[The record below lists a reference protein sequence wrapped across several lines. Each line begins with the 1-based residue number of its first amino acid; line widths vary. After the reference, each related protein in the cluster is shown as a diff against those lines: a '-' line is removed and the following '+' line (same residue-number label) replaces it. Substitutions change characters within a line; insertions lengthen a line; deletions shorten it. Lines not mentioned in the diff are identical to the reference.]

1 MGVGDMPEQTQVKV
15 KRPLGHES
23 RTIPDHDEQRLRHDV
38 RQSLAALMLM
48 SSLIDKG
55 RMDDPALA
63 GRLELMRHE
72 IDWMAAVLAP
82 PAPVNAM
89 TLVDLGRLT
98 DEIWGVVAECRRCS
112 MRLVKEP
119 ALVVVAEPIALGR
132 SVRNLIEN
140 GVRAAGPAGEVEVR
154 VTSSCGS
161 VTVEVADS
169 GPGFGRIPAQER
181 LGLLTV
187 HRFAAEHGGE
197 VLVGD
202 SNLGGASVRLVLPL
216 AAPRPMA
223 QATRTSA

>member
-1 MGVGDMPEQTQVKV
+1 MGVGEMVEQLQVGV
-15 KRPLGHES
+15 DESPGNRSRPMRG
-23 RTIPDHDEQRLRHDV
+23 PDEQRLRHDL

-48 SSLIDKG
+48 SALIDKG

-82 PAPVNAM
+82 PAPAHESS
-89 TLVDLGRLT
+89 LVDVGRLT
-98 DEIWGVVAECRRCS
+98 DEIWAVVAECRRCS

-119 ALVVVAEPIALGR
+119 GLLITADRTALGR

-140 GVRAAGPAGEVEVR
+140 GVRAAGPAGVVEVR
-154 VTSSCGS
+154 VTSSADS
-161 VTVEVADS
+161 VTVEVADN

-187 HRFAAEHGGE
+187 HRFAAEHGGD
-197 VLVGD
+197 VFVGD
-202 SNLGGASVRLVLPL
+202 SALGGASVRLVLPL
-216 AAPRPMA
+216 APTPQVAH
-223 QATRTSA
+223 ATRSSA